1 MNSGHVYGAVHE
13 DEGRLAMET
22 TFQKHRKYP
31 RHKTPKGTWVGWN
44 SAGHR
49 GVARAEVAGM
59 GGLFLHTPNPLPL
72 GTVIELLLDL
82 KTGEVRARAIVR
94 DSAPGQGMGC
104 NSCKCSLPT
113 GPG

>member
-1 MNSGHVYGAVHE
+1 
-13 DEGRLAMET
+13 MET
-22 TFQKHRKYP
+22 TSQEHRKYT
-31 RHKTPKGTWVGWN
+31 RHKTPKGTWVGWQ

-49 GVARAEVAGM
+49 GVARAEVVGM

-94 DSAPGQGMGC
+94 DSAPEQGMGVQFMQMQPADRARL
-104 NSCKCSLPT
+104 NQFLSQLSLAEA
-113 GPG
+113 GSS